1 MKKVAIVGLGWLGM
15 PLAMSLSARGWQVTG
30 SKTTQDG
37 AEAARMSG
45 IDSYLLD
52 ENQLDFAIIEGTF
65 SKTKYDSY
73 LLRMEPELV
82 CDSDDLDALM
92 DVDALVITL
101 PARRSGP
108 GDEFYLQA
116 VQELVDSALAHRI
129 PRIIF
134 TSSTSVYGDA
144 QGTVKETT
152 PRNPVTNSG
161 RVLEELEDW
170 LHNLPGTSVDILRLA
185 GLVGPGRHPGRFF
198 AGKTAPDGE
207 HGVNLVHLEDVIG
220 AITLLLQA
228 PKGGHIYNICAPAH
242 PARNVFYPQMARLLG
257 LEPPQF
263 RNSLDSGKGK
273 IIDGS
278 RICNELGFEYQYP
291 DPLVMPLE

>member
-15 PLAMSLSARGWQVTG
+15 PLAMSLAARGWQVTG
-30 SKTTQDG
+30 SKTTLDG
-37 AEAARMSG
+37 VEAARMSG
-45 IDSYLLD
+45 IESYP
-52 ENQLDFAIIEGTF
+52 
-65 SKTKYDSY
+65 
-73 LLRMEPELV
+73 LRLEPELV
-82 CDSDDLDALM
+82 CEADDLDALL

-108 GDEFYLQA
+108 GEDFYLQA
-116 VQELVDSALAHRI
+116 MQELVDSALAYRI

-144 QGTVKETT
+144 QGVVKENT
-152 PRNPVTNSG
+152 PRNPVTASG
-161 RVLEELEDW
+161 RTLKELEDW

-198 AGKTAPDGE
+198 AGKTAPDGQ
-207 HGVNLVHLEDVIG
+207 HGVNLVHLEDVVG

-228 PKGGHIYNICAPAH
+228 PKGGYIYNICAPAH
-242 PARNVFYPQMARLLG
+242 PARNVFYPQMTRLLG
-257 LEPPQF
+257 IAPPHF
-263 RNSLDSGKGK
+263 RDAPDNGKGK

-291 DPLVMPLE
+291 DPLVMPME

>member
-37 AEAARMSG
+37 VEAARMSG
-45 IDSYLLD
+45 I
-52 ENQLDFAIIEGTF
+52 
-65 SKTKYDSY
+65 DSY

-92 DVDALVITL
+92 DADALVITL

-228 PKGGHIYNICAPAH
+228 PKGGHIYNICALTLRVMFSIRRWPVYWGWNLRSSEIVWTA
-242 PARNVFYPQMARLLG
+242 AKVRLLMAV
-257 LEPPQF
+257 
-263 RNSLDSGKGK
+263 
-273 IIDGS
+273 
-278 RICNELGFEYQYP
+278 GF
-291 DPLVMPLE
+291 VMNWDLNTSIPIRW

>member
-1 MKKVAIVGLGWLGM
+1 
-15 PLAMSLSARGWQVTG
+15 
-30 SKTTQDG
+30 
-37 AEAARMSG
+37 
-45 IDSYLLD
+45 
-52 ENQLDFAIIEGTF
+52 
-65 SKTKYDSY
+65 
-73 LLRMEPELV
+73 
-82 CDSDDLDALM
+82 
-92 DVDALVITL
+92 L

-257 LEPPQF
+257 LQPPQF